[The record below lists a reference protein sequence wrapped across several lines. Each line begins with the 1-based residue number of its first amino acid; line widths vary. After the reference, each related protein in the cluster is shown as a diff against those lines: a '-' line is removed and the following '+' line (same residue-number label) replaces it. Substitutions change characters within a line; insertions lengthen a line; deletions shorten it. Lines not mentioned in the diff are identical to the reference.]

1 MMIQRFAFRHLRI
14 PDFISNW
21 KIVACDP
28 LPAVHSPRLRVS
40 LGLMEPSDLLATF
53 GWAMT
58 PIGELRLAIPLAI
71 GKYDVVWYVALPIA
85 VVGNMVPVLILM
97 PGLNRISRMLSSFP
111 NPAGRLL
118 AWQENRLRRVQSRR
132 FDRYGGLALVIL
144 VAIPL
149 PMTGAWTGSLAAWT
163 FGIPPRLAIPLIA
176 LGVLIAGLI
185 VTAVTLSGIELGKIF
200 LVD

>member
-1 MMIQRFAFRHLRI
+1 M
-14 PDFISNW
+14 
-21 KIVACDP
+21 DP
-28 LPAVHSPRLRVS
+28 F
-40 LGLMEPSDLLATF
+40 DLLVTF
-53 GWAMT
+53 VAAMT

-71 GKYDVVWYVALPIA
+71 YTYDVNWYLALPIA

-97 PGLNRISRMLSSFP
+97 PGLNRLSRILSSFP
-111 NPAGRLL
+111 NPAGKLL

-149 PMTGAWTGSLAAWT
+149 PMTGAWTGSMAAWT
-163 FGIPPRLAIPLIA
+163 FRIPPRRAIPLIA

-185 VTAVTLSGIELGKIF
+185 VTVVTLSGIELGKII
-200 LVD
+200 LAD

>member
-1 MMIQRFAFRHLRI
+1 M
-14 PDFISNW
+14 
-21 KIVACDP
+21 
-28 LPAVHSPRLRVS
+28 
-40 LGLMEPSDLLATF
+40 
-53 GWAMT
+53 
-58 PIGELRLAIPLAI
+58 
-71 GKYDVVWYVALPIA
+71 ALPIA
-85 VVGNMVPVLILM
+85 VVVNMVPVLILM
-97 PGLNRISRMLSSFP
+97 PGLNRTSRMLSSFP

-185 VTAVTLSGIELGKIF
+185 VTVVTLSGIELGKIF

>member
-1 MMIQRFAFRHLRI
+1 MLFTPRGFVYPYELM
-14 PDFISNW
+14 
-21 KIVACDP
+21 DP
-28 LPAVHSPRLRVS
+28 F
-40 LGLMEPSDLLATF
+40 DLLVTF
-53 GWAMT
+53 VAAMT

-71 GKYDVVWYVALPIA
+71 YTYDVNWYVALPIA
-85 VVGNMVPVLILM
+85 VVGNMVPVLILI
-97 PGLNRISRMLSSFP
+97 PGLNRLSRMLSSFP
-111 NPAGRLL
+111 NPAGKLL

-163 FGIPPRLAIPLIA
+163 FRIPPRRAVPLIA

-185 VTAVTLSGIELGKIF
+185 VTVVTLSGIELGKIV

>member
-1 MMIQRFAFRHLRI
+1 M
-14 PDFISNW
+14 
-21 KIVACDP
+21 DP
-28 LPAVHSPRLRVS
+28 F
-40 LGLMEPSDLLATF
+40 DLLVTF
-53 GWAMT
+53 VAAMT

-71 GKYDVVWYVALPIA
+71 YTYDVNWYLALPIA

-97 PGLNRISRMLSSFP
+97 PGLNRLSRILSSFP
-111 NPAGRLL
+111 NPAGKLL

-163 FGIPPRLAIPLIA
+163 FRIPPRRAIPLIA

-185 VTAVTLSGIELGKIF
+185 VTVVTLSGIELGKII
-200 LVD
+200 LAD

>member
-1 MMIQRFAFRHLRI
+1 M
-14 PDFISNW
+14 
-21 KIVACDP
+21 DP
-28 LPAVHSPRLRVS
+28 F
-40 LGLMEPSDLLATF
+40 DLLVTF
-53 GWAMT
+53 VAAMT

-71 GKYDVVWYVALPIA
+71 YTYDVAWYVALPIA
-85 VVGNMVPVLILM
+85 IVGNMVPVLILM
-97 PGLNRISRMLSSFP
+97 PGLSRLSRMLSSFP
-111 NPAGRLL
+111 NPAGKLL

-163 FGIPPRLAIPLIA
+163 FGIPPGRAIPLIA
-176 LGVLIAGLI
+176 LGVLMAGLI